1 MFDVF
6 SSCFFIFQAY
16 VVILLTPFSH
26 HCSSIQKGDYLT
38 LYSGLDIY
46 DDNSASDG
54 SELSSSPQ
62 YGKKDGE
69 QTFRRLYG
77 NVSQILEE
85 SEEKSECRHPHLE
98 LITPRTCQVQELITP
113 RTRTV
118 MIDHNQIVET
128 LRPIAVTLS
137 VDWGSNDYMAPNLAR
152 RLRDFEFAQKK
163 RRKTLGIAR
172 KWGLLALYDYLAAVR
187 EDVEWVEDA
196 AWRRS
201 NCLP

>member
-1 MFDVF
+1 MKEL
-6 SSCFFIFQAY
+6 FILF
-16 VVILLTPFSH
+16 TPFSNL
-26 HCSSIQKGDYLT
+26 CSSIQKGDYLT
-38 LYSGLDIY
+38 LYSGLNQ
-46 DDNSASDG
+46 DDDQSASAG

-77 NVSQILEE
+77 NVSQILEH
-85 SEEKSECRHPHLE
+85 SQEKSECRDPHVE

-113 RTRTV
+113 RTRTA
-118 MIDHNQIVET
+118 MIDYNQIEET

-137 VDWGSNDYMAPNLAR
+137 VDWGNKDYMAPNLAR

-163 RRKTLGIAR
+163 RRKALGISR
-172 KWGLLALYDYLAAVR
+172 KWGLLALYDFLAAVR

-196 AWRRS
+196 AWRRA